1 MAAIQ
6 FDKASFRIKFPAFT
20 GHPDD
25 RLDLYWDVATGY
37 ISSDDYGL
45 LNGKARAHALDLMT
59 AHLVTLADMVSAGE
73 SPGIETAATVD
84 KVSVTMT
91 PPPVKSQFQ
100 YWLNLTGYGKEL
112 LALLQSKAVGGLYI
126 GGIPERSA
134 FRKAYGVF

>member
-45 LNGKARAHALDLMT
+45 LNGRARAHAIDLMT
-59 AHLVTLADMVSAGE
+59 AHLVSLADMVAAGTTPAIE
-73 SPGIETAATVD
+73 SGATVD
-84 KVSVTMT
+84 KVAVTMT
-91 PPPVKSQFQ
+91 PPPVKSQWQ
-100 YWLNLTGYGKEL
+100 YWLSLTGYGQML
-112 LALLQSKAVGGLYI
+112 LALLQSVAVGGLYI
-126 GGIPERSA
+126 GGNPERAA
-134 FRKAYGVF
+134 FRKVGGGF